1 MSRCEFDVIVVGGG
15 HAGVEA
21 CLAAARMGVEVALV
35 TLGASS
41 IGRMSCNPAIGGIAK
56 GQLVREIDALG
67 GQMGL
72 TADATGIHFKMLNT
86 SKGAAVQSPRC
97 QSDKHAYSEMMAKVV
112 VESRVQVVE
121 GMVERL
127 ELGECGIEGVV
138 VSGGV
143 RLKSK
148 RVVVTTGTFMNGLI
162 HRGEQRIPAGRIGEP
177 ASLDLPSALRGM
189 GIETRRLKT
198 GTPPRVKKASID
210 TSKMS
215 LHSGDD
221 KPIPFSFR
229 GAGAAGNRI
238 DCHIAWTSEATH
250 RIILDNRDRIPL
262 YNGQIQGVGP
272 RYCPSIEDKV
282 CRFGDRDRHQIFI
295 EPESLRTDEVYLNGI
310 STSMEEGLQMEML
323 KSIRGLEQAEV
334 LHFGYAIEYD
344 FVPPHQLKETMESL
358 AVPGLY
364 LAGQINGTT
373 GYEEA
378 AAQGLMAGINA
389 VLAHRGE
396 EPFVL
401 RRNEAYIG
409 VLLDDLVVKE
419 ITEPYRMFTSRA
431 EYRLILRHDNAD
443 WRLMEHGFRLG
454 LISTGERDAM
464 MAKYDASQQ
473 LRSVLE
479 GVRSEGG
486 KTFLDLLRQPGQDID
501 ALCALPDAPSGLSSV
516 DEEVKKVLEVGVK
529 YEGYLKREERR
540 VRRMASSEKA
550 RLPESIDYRELSEMR
565 SEGREKLAR
574 FRPST
579 LGQASRI
586 AGVNPA
592 DIQILEVYLK
602 RGHWPVLP
610 A

>member
-1 MSRCEFDVIVVGGG
+1 
-15 HAGVEA
+15 
-21 CLAAARMGVEVALV
+21 
-35 TLGASS
+35 
-41 IGRMSCNPAIGGIAK
+41 
-56 GQLVREIDALG
+56 
-67 GQMGL
+67 
-72 TADATGIHFKMLNT
+72 
-86 SKGAAVQSPRC
+86 
-97 QSDKHAYSEMMAKVV
+97 
-112 VESRVQVVE
+112 
-121 GMVERL
+121 
-127 ELGECGIEGVV
+127 
-138 VSGGV
+138 
-143 RLKSK
+143 
-148 RVVVTTGTFMNGLI
+148 
-162 HRGEQRIPAGRIGEP
+162 
-177 ASLDLPSALRGM
+177 
-189 GIETRRLKT
+189 
-198 GTPPRVKKASID
+198 
-210 TSKMS
+210 
-215 LHSGDD
+215 
-221 KPIPFSFR
+221 
-229 GAGAAGNRI
+229 
-238 DCHIAWTSEATH
+238 
-250 RIILDNRDRIPL
+250 
-262 YNGQIQGVGP
+262 
-272 RYCPSIEDKV
+272 
-282 CRFGDRDRHQIFI
+282 
-295 EPESLRTDEVYLNGI
+295 
-310 STSMEEGLQMEML
+310 
-323 KSIRGLEQAEV
+323 
-334 LHFGYAIEYD
+334 
-344 FVPPHQLKETMESL
+344 MESL

-389 VLAHRGE
+389 VLANRGE